1 MYTGFW
7 CGGVKEGVNLEDWGL
22 DGMIILKCI
31 LKKWVGGMDWIDLP
45 PNRDRWRALENE
57 VMNSRVS

>member
-7 CGGVKEGVNLEDWGL
+7 CGVLREGVNLEDPDL
-22 DGMIILKCI
+22 DGKISECI
-31 LKKWVGGMDWIDLP
+31 LKKLDANMDWIDLP
-45 PNRDRWRALENE
+45 PNWHRWRALASE